1 MTVLYEDN
9 HIIAVNK
16 TCNEIVQ
23 GDKTGDTPLSE
34 TVKAYIKEKYNKPGE
49 VFLGV
54 PHRLDRP
61 TSGVVL
67 FARTSKALTRLN
79 EMFKSHEQIQKTY
92 WAIVQGAPKV
102 PEARLENWLVRNE
115 QQNKSYVTT
124 PPQRSSTTV
133 HRTLDRAELFTP
145 QGRDKDAKF
154 AVLTYKTLVRGDN
167 YTLLEINLETGR
179 HHQIRCQ
186 LAAIGC
192 PVKGDLKYG
201 AKRSNPDGGICL
213 HARQIEFV
221 HPVSKQ
227 NICITA
233 PVPDDALWRALTT
246 QIS

>member
-1 MTVLYEDN
+1 MEVLYEDN

-34 TVKAYIKEKYNKPGE
+34 TVKAYIKAKYNKPGE

-54 PHRLDRP
+54 THRLDRP

-79 EMFKSHEQIQKTY
+79 EMFKSHEQIKKTY
-92 WAIVQGAPKV
+92 WAIVQGAPKM

-115 QQNKSYVTT
+115 KLNKSFITK
-124 PPQRSSTTV
+124 PG
-133 HRTLDRAELFTP
+133 A
-145 QGRDKDAKF
+145 KDAKQ
-154 AVLTYKTLVRGDN
+154 AVLNYKTLVRGEN
-167 YTLLEINLETGR
+167 YSLLEVDLETGR

-213 HARQIEFV
+213 HARKIEFI
-221 HPVSKQ
+221 HPVSKIQ
-227 NICITA
+227 LCITA
-233 PVPDDALWRALTT
+233 PVPNDSLWQQLAASV
-246 QIS
+246 Q

>member
-34 TVKAYIKEKYNKPGE
+34 TVKAYIKEKYHKPGE

-54 PHRLDRP
+54 THRLDRP

-67 FARTSKALTRLN
+67 FARTSKALARLN
-79 EMFKSHEQIQKTY
+79 EMFKSHEQIKKTY
-92 WAIVQGAPKV
+92 WAIVQGAPKQS
-102 PEARLENWLVRNE
+102 EARLENWLVKNE
-115 QQNKSYVTT
+115 SQNKSYITK
-124 PPQRSSTTV
+124 P
-133 HRTLDRAELFTP
+133 HA
-145 QGRDKDAKF
+145 KDAKQ
-154 AVLTYKTLVRGDN
+154 AILNYKTLVRGEN
-167 YTLLEINLETGR
+167 YTLLEVDLETGR

-192 PVKGDLKYG
+192 PIKGDLKYG

-213 HARQIEFV
+213 HARQIAFI
-221 HPVSKQ
+221 HPVTKEP
-227 NICITA
+227 ICITA
-233 PVPDDALWRALTT
+233 PTPEDSLWQQLSAS
-246 QIS
+246 QQ

>member
-1 MTVLYEDN
+1 MEVLYEDN

-54 PHRLDRP
+54 THRLDRP

-79 EMFKSHEQIQKTY
+79 EMFKSHEQIRKTY
-92 WAIVQGAPKV
+92 WAIVQGTPKV
-102 PEARLENWLVRNE
+102 LEARLENWLVRNE
-115 QQNKSYVTT
+115 AQNKSYI
-124 PPQRSSTTV
+124 
-133 HRTLDRAELFTP
+133 
-145 QGRDKDAKF
+145 AKPGVEK
-154 AVLTYKTLVRGDN
+154 AKQAILSYKTLAKGEH

-192 PVKGDLKYG
+192 PIKGDLKYG

-213 HARQIEFV
+213 HARQIEFI

-227 NICITA
+227 DICITA
-233 PVPDDALWRALTT
+233 PVPNDSLWQQFAALVH
-246 QIS
+246 

>member
-34 TVKAYIKEKYNKPGE
+34 IVKAYIKEKYNKPGD

-54 PHRLDRP
+54 THRLDRP

-79 EMFKSHEQIQKTY
+79 EMFKSHEQIHKTY
-92 WAIVQGAPKV
+92 WAIVQGVPKM
-102 PEARLENWLVRNE
+102 PEARLENYLVRNE
-115 QQNKSYVTT
+115 KQNKSYICKS
-124 PPQRSSTTV
+124 PS
-133 HRTLDRAELFTP
+133 LLGE
-145 QGRDKDAKF
+145 GRGEAPKL

-213 HARQIEFV
+213 HARQIEFI

-227 NICITA
+227 KICITA
-233 PVPDDALWRALTT
+233 PVPDDALWRALITPL
-246 QIS
+246 QLSPQGREKNPEV

>member
-34 TVKAYIKEKYNKPGE
+34 IVKAYIKEKYNKPGE

-115 QQNKSYVTT
+115 QQNKSYIAKLGT
-124 PPQRSSTTV
+124 
-133 HRTLDRAELFTP
+133 
-145 QGRDKDAKF
+145 KDAKL

-213 HARQIEFV
+213 HARQIAFV

>member
-16 TCNEIVQ
+16 TCSEIVQ
-23 GDKTGDTPLSE
+23 GDKTGDVPLSE

-54 PHRLDRP
+54 THRLDRP

-79 EMFKSHEQIQKTY
+79 DMFKSHEQIRKTY
-92 WAIVQGAPKV
+92 WAIVQGKPKM
-102 PEARLENWLVRNE
+102 PEARLENYLIRNE
-115 QQNKSYVTT
+115 KQNKSYIAK
-124 PPQRSSTTV
+124 PG
-133 HRTLDRAELFTP
+133 A
-145 QGRDKDAKF
+145 KDAKL
-154 AVLTYKTLVRGDN
+154 AILTYKTLTVGEH
-167 YTLLEINLETGR
+167 YSLLEINLETGR

-213 HARQIEFV
+213 HARQIEFE
-221 HPVSKQ
+221 HPVSHDQ
-227 NICITA
+227 INIIA
-233 PVPDDALWRALTT
+233 PTPEDTIWQQLAPTH
-246 QIS
+246 

>member
-34 TVKAYIKEKYNKPGE
+34 IVKAYIKEKYNKPGE

-54 PHRLDRP
+54 THRLDRP

-79 EMFKSHEQIQKTY
+79 EMFKSHEHIKKTY
-92 WAIVQGAPKV
+92 WAIVQGVPKV
-102 PEARLENWLVRNE
+102 PEARLENYLVRNE
-115 QQNKSYVTT
+115 KQNKSYVCKS
-124 PPQRSSTTV
+124 PSLSG
-133 HRTLDRAELFTP
+133 E
-145 QGRDKDAKF
+145 GRGEAPKL
-154 AVLTYKTLVRGDN
+154 AVLTYRTLAQGDH
-167 YTLLEINLETGR
+167 YTLLEVNLETGR

-192 PVKGDLKYG
+192 PIKGDLKYG

-213 HARQIEFV
+213 HARQIAFI
-221 HPVSKQ
+221 HPVKKEPVT
-227 NICITA
+227 IVA
-233 PVPDDALWRALTT
+233 PVPKEFLTIFPFRAV
-246 QIS
+246 SE

>member
-1 MTVLYEDN
+1 MMEVLYEDN

-34 TVKAYIKEKYNKPGE
+34 IVKDYIKTKYNKPGE

-79 EMFKSHEQIQKTY
+79 EMFKEKSQTINHKSQIVKTY
-92 WAIVQGAPKV
+92 WAIVQGVPKQ
-102 PEARLENWLVRNE
+102 PEARLENYLTRNE
-115 QQNKSYVTT
+115 TLNKS
-124 PPQRSSTTV
+124 
-133 HRTLDRAELFTP
+133 FI
-145 QGRDKDAKF
+145 AKPG
-154 AVLTYKTLVRGDN
+154 AKEAKLAILSYKTLVQGEH
-167 YTLLEINLETGR
+167 YSLLEVNLETGR

-201 AKRSNPDGGICL
+201 AKRSNPDGGISL
-213 HARQIEFV
+213 HARKIEFI
-221 HPVSKQ
+221 HPVKKEPV
-227 NICITA
+227 CIVA
-233 PVPDDALWRALTT
+233 PVPNDSLWQQLAA
-246 QIS
+246 SV